1 MLNDFLNT
9 PMMSIHAHQPFC
21 TTLNDDM
28 KAYLS
33 IPFEEFHGWFPR
45 LSFLHFNQI
54 YLISHTQFICSSTAR
69 AAVNSRAL
77 LKKNWHQLKSDRFIG
92 TLTDSKFSQ
101 LIVACALETNLFGC
115 QSHFRDAFFV
125 DKLPA
130 LFDSF
135 SNLDL
140 KKCLLFRIG
149 KYIRVRG

>member
-1 MLNDFLNT
+1 MLNEFLNT

-45 LSFLHFNQI
+45 LSLLHFNQI

-77 LKKNWHQLKSDRFIG
+77 LEKKLASAKVGQIYRHSNWLKIFTINCCMC
-92 TLTDSKFSQ
+92 T
-101 LIVACALETNLFGC
+101 
-115 QSHFRDAFFV
+115 RD
-125 DKLPA
+125 
-130 LFDSF
+130 
-135 SNLDL
+135 
-140 KKCLLFRIG
+140 
-149 KYIRVRG
+149 